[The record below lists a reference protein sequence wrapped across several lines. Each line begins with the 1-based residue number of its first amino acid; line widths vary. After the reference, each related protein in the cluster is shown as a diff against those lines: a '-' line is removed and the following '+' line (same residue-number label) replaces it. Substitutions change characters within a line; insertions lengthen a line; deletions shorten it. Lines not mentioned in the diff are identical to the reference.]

1 MAAPERFELT
11 PGYTIARIEN
21 GTWQLSSGHTI
32 HGGVDL
38 ADVNHAFHE
47 LVARGFT
54 TFDTGDIYNGSE
66 QVIGDFVRELK
77 AGRGAVSADDIQ
89 IHTKYVPD
97 IDTLAQTDFHAVEQ
111 IVDRSLR
118 RLDRD
123 VLDMVQFH
131 WWDYDV
137 PGCVD
142 VAGYLTD
149 LRAKGKIRNVSVT
162 NFDTDHLA
170 ELVEAGIPVVSM
182 QAQYSV
188 FDRRVE
194 RRMRDYCLAHG
205 VALICYGTLAGGFL
219 SERWMGAP
227 RPTDPETRS
236 QVKYL
241 QVIDDSL
248 GWDGYQR
255 LLVLLKGIADA
266 HGVAIANVAT
276 RFVLAQPGVA
286 AAIVGVRNSRHV
298 ASNAQTFDFRLTDE
312 EVARIRAFI
321 DQYPTVAG
329 EPFEQERTPGSKYR
343 AIMRMN
349 ENEA

>member
-32 HGGVDL
+32 HGRVDL
-38 ADVNHAFHE
+38 ADVNLAFHE

-77 AGRGAVSADDIQ
+77 AGRGAVGADDIQ

-205 VALICYGTLAGGFL
+205 VAQLLHAVRPALLDDAVDDIAAVADLAVACAGLALDLAACQVDKGRGDRGGADIDGHAQARL
-219 SERWMGAP
+219 VHAP
-227 RPTDPETRS
+227 R
-236 QVKYL
+236 
-241 QVIDDSL
+241 
-248 GWDGYQR
+248 
-255 LLVLLKGIADA
+255 
-266 HGVAIANVAT
+266 
-276 RFVLAQPGVA
+276 
-286 AAIVGVRNSRHV
+286 
-298 ASNAQTFDFRLTDE
+298 
-312 EVARIRAFI
+312 
-321 DQYPTVAG
+321 
-329 EPFEQERTPGSKYR
+329 
-343 AIMRMN
+343 
-349 ENEA
+349 EA